1 MASFTI
7 VASRFWD
14 LYVTQAILTG
24 LWFTRIN
31 TYNFSLLYAWIIF
44 LCDLIYIIDA
54 LARASKTNSSR
65 SLWTS
70 SRSLSLIIRS
80 HGWWTIAISGLCF
93 IRFVTFV
100 PYHVL
105 VILQLDINGFYLI
118 LCVFRLARLLKSG
131 RIYAHIIWTV
141 SKLRENGR
149 CFIVAGNMNT
159 RSSRKGILQK
169 NSSTKTGKNPHFLK
183 HFYKLKDNEIE
194 QERSTFR
201 TQIGKTRLQRTE
213 YSSLKNRLV
222 LWNSPVPAS
231 CLI

>member
-1 MASFTI
+1 MTSFAV
-7 VASRFWD
+7 VACRLWD
-14 LYVTQAILTG
+14 LYVTQSILTG

-70 SRSLSLIIRS
+70 SKSLSFIIRS
-80 HGWWTIAISGLCF
+80 QGWWTITISGLCF
-93 IRFVTFV
+93 LRFVTFV

-118 LCVFRLARLLKSG
+118 LCLFRLARLLKSG

-149 CFIVAGNMNT
+149 RFIDVGKINI
-159 RSSRKGILQK
+159 RSSRKGVLQK
-169 NSSTKTGKNPHFLK
+169 NSSTKTGRDPHFLK
-183 HFYKLKDNEIE
+183 HLYKLKDNEIE

-201 TQIGKTRLQRTE
+201 TQIGRKRLERTK

-222 LWNSPVPAS
+222 L
-231 CLI
+231 

>member
-1 MASFTI
+1 MASFTV
-7 VASRFWD
+7 VACRLWD
-14 LYVTQAILTG
+14 LYVTQSILTG

-65 SLWTS
+65 SLWS
-70 SRSLSLIIRS
+70 SSKSFSLIIRS
-80 HGWWTIAISGLCF
+80 QGWWTITISGLCF
-93 IRFVTFV
+93 LRFVTFV

-118 LCVFRLARLLKSG
+118 LCLFRLARLLKSG

-141 SKLRENGR
+141 SKLRENGHR
-149 CFIVAGNMNT
+149 FIVVAGNMNI
-159 RSSRKGILQK
+159 RSSREGVLQK
-169 NSSTKTGKNPHFLK
+169 NSSTKTGRDLHFLK
-183 HFYKLKDNEIE
+183 HLYKLTDIEIE

-201 TQIGKTRLQRTE
+201 TKIGRKRLERTE
-213 YSSLKNRLV
+213 YSSIKNRLV
-222 LWNSPVPAS
+222 L
-231 CLI
+231 